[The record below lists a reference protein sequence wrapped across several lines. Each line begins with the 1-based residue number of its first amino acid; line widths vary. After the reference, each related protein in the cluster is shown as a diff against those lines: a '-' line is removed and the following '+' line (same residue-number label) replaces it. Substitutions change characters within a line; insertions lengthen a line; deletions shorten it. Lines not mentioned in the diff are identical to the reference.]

1 MNTIK
6 TIKEIPIS
14 ERPYERCE
22 RYGAKYLSDAELLS
36 VVIRNGTKSK
46 TSLDLAREL
55 LMIKDSNQGLCGLT
69 KVTMNELM
77 KIKGIGKVKAIQIL
91 CVVELTKRLS
101 KMTAKS
107 GIIFKSPNSIA
118 DYFMQDMRNLDVEQ
132 IILVL
137 LNSKNKMIKQ
147 IRLSKGTVN
156 ATLITPREVFVCA
169 LKYEAVNIVIIHNH
183 PSGDPTPS
191 KEDVKLTDRLVDTG
205 RLIGIN
211 LIDHIIIGDNK
222 FTSLRE
228 LGLM

>member
-1 MNTIK
+1 MNAIK

-36 VVIRNGTKSK
+36 VIVRNGTKSK

-55 LMIKDSNQGLCGLT
+55 LMIKDTNQGLCGLT

-107 GIIFKSPNSIA
+107 GIIFNSPSSIA
-118 DYFMQDMRNLDVEQ
+118 DYFMQDMRNLDTEQ
-132 IILVL
+132 ITLVL

-222 FTSLRE
+222 FTSLKE